1 MGDHNVSFLISSDTK
16 IEETGAVVGTLH
28 NVSFPEFSKIT
39 EEQSGNYFP
48 LKLDSQYDGKPIT
61 VERKDGTSKTETD
74 LEWILRV
81 PDSSATFTFKDG
93 GTEIVTLNFTKA
105 TLE

>member
-1 MGDHNVSFLISSDTK
+1 MNVSDLISSDTK

-28 NVSFPEFSKIT
+28 HVSFPEFNEGDES
-39 EEQSGNYFP
+39 EQSGNYFP
-48 LKLDSQYDGKPIT
+48 LTLDSKYADKPIT

-74 LEWILRV
+74 RDWILRV
-81 PDSSATFTFKDG
+81 PDKSATFTFKDG

-105 TLE
+105 TLES